1 MTRPLRLEFPGA
13 FYHIVNRGN
22 AQGKI
27 FLNNRDR
34 EKFLE
39 YLRDSV
45 ERFALIVH
53 AYCLMDNH
61 YHLIV
66 ETPDANISRALQ
78 WLNVSYAVYFNKK
91 RKRIGH
97 LFQGRFKA
105 LIVNA
110 DEYLQVLSR
119 YIHLNP
125 MRATLVKKPGD
136 YRWSSYNAFIGNDEV
151 PEWVETTFVLSTF
164 HKTRKQAMHLYRKFC
179 EDVDPES
186 LENPSKDAVQGFI
199 LGNENFVNLIQE
211 KLIFSN
217 ADENEIPQLRKL
229 KLRPTVEQVV
239 DKVCKEFSCR
249 TADIIRAGKKGNT
262 ARETAI
268 YLSCFY
274 TGLTGKEVGNFY
286 GQISGAGVAMVLKKI
301 KAKIEKDKQFST
313 KVRKIERRIV
323 NI

>member
-39 YLRDSV
+39 YLKDSV
-45 ERFALIVH
+45 DRFSLRVH

-66 ETPDANISRALQ
+66 ETPEGNISQALQ

-97 LFQGRFKA
+97 LFQGRFKS
-105 LIVNA
+105 LIINA
-110 DEYLQVLSR
+110 EEYLQVLSR

-125 MRATLVKKPGD
+125 VRTQSVKQPED
-136 YRWSSYNAFIGNDEV
+136 YPWSSYTAFIGIVEI
-151 PEWVETTFVLSTF
+151 PEWLETTYVLSTF
-164 HKTRKQAMHLYRKFC
+164 HKARSKAMHLYKKFC
-179 EDVDPES
+179 EDVDPTS
-186 LENPSKDAVQGFI
+186 LRNPSKDAVQGFI
-199 LGNENFVNLIQE
+199 LGNDNFVQLIQRQ
-211 KLIFSN
+211 LVDSN
-217 ADENEIPQLRKL
+217 GDENEIPQLRKL
-229 KLRPTVEQVV
+229 KLRPAVEEVIEEV
-239 DKVCKEFSCR
+239 GKEFVCQKE
-249 TADIIRAGKKGNT
+249 DIIRTGKKGNT

-268 YLSCFY
+268 YLSCFH
-274 TGLTGKEVGNFY
+274 TGLTGKEIGSYY
-286 GQISGAGVAMVLKKI
+286 GQISGARVAMILKKI
-301 KAKIEKDKQFST
+301 KTELATNRQFGKKVKKIE
-313 KVRKIERRIV
+313 ERIV
-323 NI
+323 NN

>member
-45 ERFALIVH
+45 DRFSLIVH

-66 ETPDANISRALQ
+66 ETPEPNISRALQ

-91 RKRIGH
+91 RNRIGH
-97 LFQGRFKA
+97 VFQGRFKA

-110 DEYLQVLSR
+110 DEYLQILSR

-125 MRATLVKKPGD
+125 MRAQVVQHPEN
-136 YRWSSYNAFIGNDEV
+136 YRWSSYNAFIGNIEA
-151 PEWVETTFVLSTF
+151 PEWLETTYVLSTCQ
-164 HKTRKQAMHLYRKFC
+164 KTRKQALHLYKKFC
-179 EDVDPES
+179 EDVVPQS
-186 LENPSKDAVQGFI
+186 L
-199 LGNENFVNLIQE
+199 
-211 KLIFSN
+211 
-217 ADENEIPQLRKL
+217 
-229 KLRPTVEQVV
+229 
-239 DKVCKEFSCR
+239 
-249 TADIIRAGKKGNT
+249 
-262 ARETAI
+262 
-268 YLSCFY
+268 
-274 TGLTGKEVGNFY
+274 
-286 GQISGAGVAMVLKKI
+286 
-301 KAKIEKDKQFST
+301 
-313 KVRKIERRIV
+313 
-323 NI
+323 

>member
-45 ERFALIVH
+45 DRFSLIVH

-66 ETPDANISRALQ
+66 ETPEANISRALQ

-91 RKRIGH
+91 RNRIGH
-97 LFQGRFKA
+97 VFQGRFKA

-110 DEYLQVLSR
+110 DEYLQILSR

-125 MRATLVKKPGD
+125 MRAKVVQQPEN
-136 YRWSSYNAFIGNDEV
+136 YRWSSYNAFVGNIEA
-151 PEWVETTFVLSTF
+151 PEWLETTYVLSTF
-164 HKTRKQAMHLYRKFC
+164 QKTRKQAMHLYMKFC
-179 EDVDPES
+179 EDVDPQS
-186 LENPSKDAVQGFI
+186 LENPSKNAVQGFI
-199 LGNENFVNLIQE
+199 LGNDHFVKSIQE
-211 KLIFSN
+211 KLILTN
-217 ADENEIPQLRKL
+217 VDENEIPQLRKL
-229 KLRPTVEQVV
+229 KLRPAVEQIVEEV
-239 DKVCKEFSCR
+239 GKEFAWE
-249 TADIIRAGKKGNT
+249 TADILRAGKKGNT
-262 ARETAI
+262 AREAAI
-268 YLSCFY
+268 YLSCFH
-274 TGLTGKEVGNFY
+274 TGLMGKEIGDYY
-286 GQISGAGVAMVLKKI
+286 GQISGARVAMILKKI
-301 KAKIEKDKQFST
+301 KIKLETDKQFG
-313 KVRKIERRIV
+313 KKIKKIERRIV
-323 NI
+323 NN